1 MDDLQKTKVRKK
13 LFIIRNNK
21 HKIKYILMMFKRK
34 TLHVI
39 CF

>member
-21 HKIKYILMMFKRK
+21 HKIKYFDD
-34 TLHVI
+34 V
-39 CF
+39 